1 MGMPAACLFDLDGL
15 LLDTEPLHARA
26 WQQASAHFGLEL
38 NQQQT
43 LALRGRRRLDCAEQV
58 RQWMA
63 GAGLNAPTCAELLAI
78 RQPIAERLL
87 PQAPALPG
95 AEALLRRCRERGIA
109 LALVTSSSRD
119 AVALKAAPHPWL
131 ALIAERVHGDD
142 PELQTG
148 KPAPDPYLL
157 AASRLGVESAACW
170 AFEDSP
176 AGARS
181 ASLAGCRVHVLLP
194 LQAELAAALI
204 PQLPPGCRTIQHL
217 DEVDVSGR
225 DAQDN
230 RLDQNSRLD
239 Q

>member
-26 WQQASAHFGLEL
+26 WQQASAFFGLEL
-38 NQQQT
+38 SQQQA

-58 RQWMA
+58 RQWMG
-63 GAGLNAPTCAELLAI
+63 GAGLDAPSAEALLAV

-95 AEALLRRCRERGIA
+95 AEDLLHRCRQLGIA
-109 LALVTSSSRD
+109 MALVTSSSRE

-131 ALIAERVHGDD
+131 ALIEERVHGDD
-142 PELQTG
+142 PDLQAG
-148 KPAPDPYLL
+148 KPAPDPYVL
-157 AASRLGVESAACW
+157 AARRLGVAPAACW

-181 ASLAGCRVHVLLP
+181 ARTAGCRVHVLLP
-194 LQAELAAALI
+194 HEPGLAAAVKD
-204 PQLPPGCRTIQHL
+204 QLPEGCHTIQHL
-217 DEVDVSGR
+217 QEVDPSGR
-225 DAQDN
+225 GVSTAG
-230 RLDQNSRLD
+230 
-239 Q
+239 